1 MPKKEKILILSNKL
15 GEYFCPQAEKIGLE
29 PIHFYSKEWGDIPE
43 FKVNIW
49 TKYENI
55 FRRIFFKDKTF
66 LHRKYDEY
74 HQKMDIKRLKN
85 IIKKHPK
92 IDYILFFCVDIYSK
106 KAIQLCR
113 KISKQMISYQFDG
126 TALRPKILDYQP
138 FFDKIFTFDKNDQ
151 LKYHFLPLTNCWFP
165 NPHINT
171 QADTDIFYVGT
182 GTPDR
187 IKCATKIS
195 EYANKK
201 HLKLN
206 LILGIPNHVSIQNK
220 GGIKFIHDGIS
231 FEENWQ
237 NLMQSKAVLDL
248 KLPHHDG
255 LSFRFFEAIYYK
267 KKIITDNV
275 NVKNYD
281 FYHPDNIFITDYENF
296 SGLKEFLDKPY
307 YEIDEKIVNKYGV
320 ENWLKYVLDIE
331 PHQKIDLPE
340 LWKD

>member
-1 MPKKEKILILSNKL
+1 M
-15 GEYFCPQAEKIGLE
+15 AEKKKVLIFYKQLNDQFCEAVDRLGLQ
-29 PIHFYSKEWGDIPE
+29 PISFFTEGGDIPE

-66 LHRKYDEY
+66 IDRKYREY
-74 HQKMDIKRLKN
+74 HQKIDIKRLKN

-92 IDYILFFCVDIYSK
+92 IDYILFFRADLYSEK
-106 KAIQLCR
+106 VIQLCR
-113 KISKQMISYQFDG
+113 KISKQMMSYQFDG
-126 TALRPKILDYQP
+126 MAVGQKILNFQP
-138 FFDKIFTFDKNDQ
+138 LFDKIFTFDKNDQ

-165 NPHINT
+165 NPHTNT
-171 QADTDIFYVGT
+171 QADTDIFYVGV

-187 IKCATKIS
+187 IKYTTKIS
-195 EYANKK
+195 EYASKK
-201 HLKLN
+201 HLKIN
-206 LILGIPNHVSIQNK
+206 VILDIPNHVFTQNK
-220 GGIKFIHDGIS
+220 GGGVKLIHSGIP
-231 FEENWQ
+231 FEENWR
-237 NLMQSKAVLDL
+237 NLMRSKAILDM
-248 KLPHHDG
+248 KLPYHEG

-281 FYHPDNIFITDYENF
+281 FYHPDNIFITDYEDF
-296 SGLKEFLDKPY
+296 SGLKEFLEKPY

-331 PHQKIDLPE
+331 PHQKIDLPK